1 MSKYIATSRYSVKEM
16 PLIYAVVC
24 TLLSFSSVADRL
36 EDEIHVVAQ
45 MPLLESSSSAL
56 IAHTFIAADLDKSK
70 STDLT
75 DYLYLNTPSVTIN
88 SAQNNPLQPDLHYR
102 GFSASPLLGL
112 SQGLVVYQN
121 GARINEPLGD
131 SVNWDL
137 VSDTAIN
144 QVSLLAGGNPL
155 FGLNA
160 LGGAISLDMKNGF
173 TYQGREVEIQGGS
186 WGRIKSTLQTGGND
200 GVWGYYANVSF
211 FQEDG
216 WRDLSN
222 SDALN
227 LYAGA
232 SYRGATFETDLGV
245 FYADTDLI
253 GNGSSPKGLLEIS
266 RKAIFTAPDIT
277 ENEMKMFTLESK
289 QYVGGAFTI
298 TSNMFYRDVSTAS
311 FNGDSS
317 DYSVCELGDGEKLI
331 DGFDEDKLE
340 LIGLD
345 DDVCE
350 DNTLKASSV
359 SQLEDSLNAYVSDVE
374 AHFNLED
381 LTNKLYGGTAFS
393 DEAINNISS
402 RDQKSYGVDLQS
414 LYMHKLLQHD
424 STLFT
429 GLGYHRG
436 TSKFDSKTELATL
449 DPISRSTRGRGLGT
463 FLTDEETKVSTS
475 STTWSAYFLE
485 TLDYEDLFSIS
496 FGGRYNR
503 TRVVLKDRTNVHP
516 EIEGRHLFQRFN
528 PTVSGV
534 LRFNPGVDFYASYS
548 ESSRAPTPIELACN
562 DDVFEIA
569 RTAASLRGDDPDDI
583 DFECRLPNAFLA
595 DPPLEQVVSE
605 SIEVGTRG
613 VFNLF
618 NYQLSFFRT
627 NSKNDIIF
635 QTTGRGKGLFSN
647 VDNTRRQGV
656 ESSIGG
662 DFERLSWVA
671 SYSYIRATFEDNFI
685 VLSPNHPLA
694 NSKGNI
700 SVARG
705 DTIPGIPEHQFKFVS
720 EIAITEKLTT
730 ALEFSIFSDQVLRGD
745 ESNQLS
751 KLGGYS
757 VTNLR
762 LRYEAS
768 PELDFFARV
777 SNIFDRDYE
786 NFGLIGEEPDE
797 VISTLNNNSPI
808 FLGSG
813 APRAVWVGVKLSF

>member
-1 MSKYIATSRYSVKEM
+1 MN
-16 PLIYAVVC
+16 LIYLVIGTV
-24 TLLSFSSVADRL
+24 LSVSSVAAADRI
-36 EDEIHVVAQ
+36 EDEIHVIAQ
-45 MPLLESSSSAL
+45 MPLLERGASAL
-56 IAHTFIAADLDKSK
+56 VTHTVNAGDLDKSK

-75 DYLYLNTPSVTIN
+75 DYMNLNTPSVTIN

-121 GARINEPLGD
+121 GARVNEPLGD

-137 VSDTAIN
+137 VSDSAIE

-160 LGGAISLDMKNGF
+160 LGGAISLDMKSGF
-173 TYQGREVEIQGGS
+173 TYQGREAEIQGGS
-186 WGRIKSTLQTGGND
+186 WGRIKSTLQAGGND
-200 GVWGYYANVSF
+200 GIWGYYANVSF
-211 FQEDG
+211 FREDG
-216 WRDLSN
+216 WRDLSD

-227 LYAGA
+227 LYASA
-232 SYRGATFETDLGV
+232 SYRGATFESDLGV

-289 QYVGGAFTI
+289 KYFGDIFTI

-311 FNGDSS
+311 FNGDGS
-317 DYSVCELGDGEKLI
+317 DYSVCELGGGEKLI

-345 DDVCE
+345 DDDVCD
-350 DNTLKASSV
+350 DNVLGASSV
-359 SQLEDSLNAYVSDVE
+359 SQLEDSLNAYFSNLE
-374 AHFNLED
+374 SYFNLED
-381 LTNKLYGGTAFS
+381 LTNKVYGAAAFS
-393 DEAINNISS
+393 SEAINNISS
-402 RDQKSYGVDLQS
+402 RNQKSYGLDLQS
-414 LYMHKLLQHD
+414 LYTHKIFQYD
-424 STLFT
+424 SVLFT
-429 GLGYHRG
+429 GFGYHRG
-436 TSKFDSKTELATL
+436 TSKFDSRTELATL

-485 TLDYEDLFSIS
+485 TIDYEDLLSFS

-503 TRVVLKDRTNVHP
+503 TRVALKDRSNVHP

-528 PTVSGV
+528 PTISGV
-534 LRFNPGVDFYASYS
+534 VRVNPSIDLYASYS

-569 RTAASLRGDDPDDI
+569 RAAASLRGDDPDDI

-595 DPPLEQVVSE
+595 DPPLEQVVAE

-613 VFNLF
+613 SFNLF

-647 VDNTRRQGV
+647 VENTRRQGI
-656 ESSIGG
+656 ESSITGK
-662 DFERLSWVA
+662 FQRLSWVA

-694 NSKGNI
+694 SSKGNI
-700 SVARG
+700 SVSRG

-720 EIAITEKLTT
+720 EMAITEKMTT
-730 ALEFSIFSDQVLRGD
+730 GLEFSIFSDQVLRGD

-762 LRYEAS
+762 LSYEAS
-768 PELDFFARV
+768 PKVDFFVRV

-786 NFGLIGEEPDE
+786 NFGLIGEDPDE
-797 VISTLNNNSPI
+797 VLSTLDNDSPI

-813 APRAVWVGVKLSF
+813 APRAVWAGVKLAF

>member
-1 MSKYIATSRYSVKEM
+1 M
-16 PLIYAVVC
+16 PAFHLV
-24 TLLSFSSVADRL
+24 LWFFLSFSSDVVADRI
-36 EDEIHVVAQ
+36 EDEIHIIAQ
-45 MPLLESSSSAL
+45 MPMLETNTSAL
-56 IAHTFIAADLDKSK
+56 VSHSISASDLDGSK
-70 STDLT
+70 SADLT
-75 DYLYLNTPSVTIN
+75 DYLHSNTPSVTIN
-88 SAQNNPLQPDLHYR
+88 SAQNNPLQPDLQFR

-121 GARINEPLGD
+121 GARVNEPLGD
-131 SVNWDL
+131 AVNWDL
-137 VSDTAIN
+137 VSDSGIDR
-144 QVSLLAGGNPL
+144 VSLLAGGNPL

-160 LGGAISLDMKNGF
+160 LGGAISLDMKTGF
-173 TYQGREVEIQGGS
+173 TYLGSAAEILGGS
-186 WGRIKSTLQTGGND
+186 WGRVKSTLQAGGND
-200 GVWGYYANVSF
+200 GVWGYYANISF
-211 FQEDG
+211 FREDG
-216 WRDLSN
+216 WRDLSD

-232 SYRGATFETDLGV
+232 SYRGASFESDLGV

-289 QYVGGAFTI
+289 KYFGEAFSVTN
-298 TSNMFYRDVSTAS
+298 NMFYRDVSTNS
-311 FNGDSS
+311 FNGDGS
-317 DYSVCELGDGEKLI
+317 DYSVCELDAGEKLI

-345 DDVCE
+345 DDDVCE
-350 DNTLKASSV
+350 DNVLGASSV
-359 SQLEDSLNAYVSDVE
+359 PQLEDRLNAYFDDAE
-374 AHFNLED
+374 LHFNLED
-381 LTNKLYGGTAFS
+381 LTNKVYGGTTFS
-393 DEAINNISS
+393 SEAINNISS
-402 RDQKSYGVDLQS
+402 RDQKSYGLDLQS
-414 LYMHKLLQHD
+414 LYTSKFLQYD
-424 STLFT
+424 SVFFA
-429 GLGYHRG
+429 GFGYHRG

-449 DPISRSTRGRGLGT
+449 DPISRSTQGRGLGT

-485 TLDYEDLFSIS
+485 TVDYENLVSVS
-496 FGGRYNR
+496 LGGRYNR
-503 TRVVLKDRTNVHP
+503 TRVVLKDRTNLHP

-534 LRFNPGVDFYASYS
+534 LRFNSSVDLYASYS

-569 RTAASLRGDDPDDI
+569 RAAASLRGDDPDDI

-595 DPPLEQVVSE
+595 DPPLDQVVAE
-605 SIEVGTRG
+605 SIEVGSRG
-613 VFNLF
+613 SFKRL

-635 QTTGRGKGLFSN
+635 QTTGRGRGLFSN
-647 VDNTRRQGV
+647 VDNTRRQGI
-656 ESSIGG
+656 ESSIAGKYH
-662 DFERLSWVA
+662 RLSWA
-671 SYSYIRATFEDNFI
+671 TSYSYIKATFEDDFI

-700 SVARG
+700 SVGRG

-720 EIAITEKLTT
+720 EISITEKMTT
-730 ALEFSIFSDQVLRGD
+730 GLEFSIFSDQVLRGD

-751 KLGGYS
+751 KLGGYA

-762 LRYEAS
+762 LSYEAS
-768 PELDFFARV
+768 AQLDLFVRV
-777 SNIFDRDYE
+777 SNVFDRDYE
-786 NFGLIGEEPDE
+786 NFGLIGEDPDE
-797 VISTLNNNSPI
+797 VISTLDNDSPI

-813 APRAVWVGVKLSF
+813 APRAVWAGAKISF